1 MKTILS
7 TLVAV
12 GVLAGAAHAQTF
24 DPFND
29 PRLALP
35 RSEVI
40 SGDEF
45 RQALPRSD
53 VISGDQFR
61 DAVPHIED
69 VFPDITV
76 ATP

>member
-12 GVLAGAAHAQTF
+12 GVLAGAAHAQTY

-29 PRLALP
+29 PRQALP
-35 RSEVI
+35 RSEQT
-40 SGDEF
+40 SSDDF
-45 RQALPRSD
+45 RQALPRSGD
-53 VISGDQFR
+53 VSGDQFR

-69 VFPDITV
+69 VFPDVTV